1 MATLI
6 SQGSAQPWRRRMYL
20 PNYQIGEAAR
30 YAQISPQTV
39 AAWHRANEKPTLS
52 LKEQRAALS
61 YMQLIE
67 VAVVAAFRRGG
78 ILLKDIRAAREYA
91 SQVLRKEFPFS
102 EYHFKTDGK
111 NLLID
116 YEQVAGKKKGEG
128 KLLVANRRGQL
139 AWRAIIGTLN
149 EFEYGDGIAVRWHV
163 AGKSSPVVIDPRIAF
178 GAPTV
183 AGTPTWIIKGRHDA
197 GESDGD
203 ISEDFGISK
212 SEVQKALEFEAAALV
227 KHGEKWVN

>member
-1 MATLI
+1 MASVI
-6 SQGSAQPWRRRMYL
+6 SEVPIQPWRRRMYL
-20 PNYQIGEAAR
+20 PNYQIGEVAR

-39 AAWHRANEKPTLS
+39 AAWHRPNDRRTLS
-52 LKEQRAALS
+52 QKEQRAALS

-116 YEQVAGKKKGEG
+116 YEQIAGKKKGKG

-139 AWRAIIGTLN
+139 AWREIIGTLN
-149 EFEYGDGIAVRWHV
+149 EFEYGDGIAIRWHV

-183 AGTPTWIIKGRHDA
+183 AGMPTWVIKGRHDA
-197 GESDGD
+197 GESDAD
-203 ISEDFGISK
+203 IADDFGITK
-212 SEVQKALEFEAAALV
+212 SEVQKALAFEAAAIAN
-227 KHGEKWVN
+227 HGENWVN